1 MRLKIQ
7 GLRKQIPSH
16 VGEGLGVGSVFLHFT
31 HLIVP
36 LTASKVLSLERK
48 KKKTVFSFVL
58 YSLNR
63 TFALNNR
70 K

>member
-1 MRLKIQ
+1 MIKAVIDTNV
-7 GLRKQIPSH
+7 I
-16 VGEGLGVGSVFLHFT
+16 
-31 HLIVP
+31 
-36 LTASKVLSLERK
+36 KVLALGNE